1 MRAAYCRCQSK
12 SQGDEP
18 APGSGPEPW
27 IYVPFPAQGSLDV
40 QVQEPVATW
49 HARPLHVNRSA
60 LLCTSPRLPAG
71 TTVPPQHTHPGTAQ
85 GTVWPLPTSWMW
97 HYALYMVPQAE
108 TG

>member
-1 MRAAYCRCQSK
+1 MDLCPIPCSRL
-12 SQGDEP
+12 
-18 APGSGPEPW
+18 PGCAGAGASG
-27 IYVPFPAQGSLDV
+27 YL
-40 QVQEPVATW
+40 
-49 HARPLHVNRSA
+49 ARKTLARQQICSA

-71 TTVPPQHTHPGTAQ
+71 TTVPPQRTHPGTAQ